1 MAILRDPMPQASP
14 GTFRLSKSKY
24 LSGLQCQKRLYLE
37 IHAPTLASAPDEQT
51 QAILDMGT
59 EVGELARRRF
69 PGGLLVTADHR
80 HPTEA
85 LRQTAALL
93 ADPAVPAIFEGALE
107 YDRVLVRVD
116 ILERVASAS
125 GGPDAWRL
133 IEVKSSSRAKDI
145 HVSDLA
151 IQAHVLRGA
160 GLSLDGTW
168 LMHINTQY
176 VYPGGPLDL
185 TQLFSLHDLSVQVAA
200 LQPDV
205 APRLARMKTMLQAPL
220 PPAIEPGSH
229 CHQPYDCPFWDHCT
243 KEKPAR
249 WIYHLP
255 GSAQTV
261 ERLARQGVE
270 TIDAISQDVTL
281 TPVQRRVKDNV
292 EWVDARLN
300 DALSSIRFPVHHLDF
315 ETFMPAIPK
324 FPMTRPYQTIP
335 TQWSNHIEME
345 GGQVRH
351 VAYLCR
357 DPDDPREEFA
367 VTLLEALG
375 REGSICVYS
384 DYERTVLQRL
394 ADALPSLRADLTQ
407 VIARLWDLLTIIRAH
422 YYHPA
427 FAGSFSIKTVL
438 PALVPDLSYADLE
451 IREGGTAARAYQQMV
466 FEETDWVEKERLRDA
481 LLQYCERDTLAMVA
495 VRKALAARAM
505 EARHD

>member
-1 MAILRDPMPQASP
+1 MSHTPP
-14 GTFRLSKSKY
+14 GTARLSKSKY

-37 IHAPTLASAPDEQT
+37 IHAPTLATAPDEQT

-69 PGGLLVTADHR
+69 PCGVLVTADHR

-125 GGPDAWRL
+125 GGSDAWRL
-133 IEVKSSSRAKDI
+133 IEVKSSSRAKDV

-160 GLSLDGTW
+160 GLTLDGTW

-185 TQLFSLHDLSVQVAA
+185 TQLFSLQDLSTQVAA
-200 LQPDV
+200 LEPDV
-205 APRLARMKTMLQAPL
+205 APRLTRMKAMLQAPL
-220 PPAIEPGSH
+220 PPSIEPGRH

-255 GSAQTV
+255 GNAQTV
-261 ERLARQGVE
+261 ERLVRQGVE
-270 TIDAISQDVTL
+270 TIDAIPPDVKL
-281 TPVQRRVKDNV
+281 SSVQRRVKDNV
-292 EWVDARLN
+292 EWVDARLR
-300 DALSSIRFPVHHLDF
+300 DALSSVRFPVHHLDF

-335 TQWSNHIEME
+335 TQWSNHIETQD
-345 GGQVRH
+345 GQVRH
-351 VAYLCR
+351 QAYLCR
-357 DPDDPREEFA
+357 NPDDPREEFA
-367 VTLLEALG
+367 VTLLESLG

-394 ADALPSLRADLTQ
+394 ADALPSLRADLAQ
-407 VIARLWDLLTIIRAH
+407 AMARLWDLLTIVKAH

-427 FAGSFSIKTVL
+427 FGGSFSIKSVL
-438 PALVPDLSYADLE
+438 PALVPDLSYGDLE
-451 IREGGTAARAYQQMV
+451 IREGGTAARAYQQMA

-505 EARHD
+505 EPRND

>member
-1 MAILRDPMPQASP
+1 MAIPQEPMPHASA

-37 IHAPTLASAPDEQT
+37 IHAPTLATAPDEKT

-59 EVGELARRRF
+59 EVGELARQRF
-69 PGGLLVTADHR
+69 PGGVLVTATHR

-93 ADPAVPAIFEGALE
+93 ADPAVPAIYEGALE
-107 YDRVLVRVD
+107 CDRVLVRVD
-116 ILERVASAS
+116 ILERVAPAS
-125 GGPDAWRL
+125 GGPDKWRL
-133 IEVKSSSRAKDI
+133 IEVKSSSRTKDVHI
-145 HVSDLA
+145 SDLA
-151 IQAHVLRGA
+151 IQAHVARGA

-176 VYPGGPLDL
+176 VYAGGPLDL
-185 TQLFSLHDLSVQVAA
+185 TQLFFLQDLSAQVAA
-200 LQPDV
+200 MEPDI
-205 APRLARMKTMLQAPL
+205 APRLARMKAMLQAPL

-243 KEKPAR
+243 KEKPVR

-255 GSAQTV
+255 GSAQTI
-261 ERLARQGVE
+261 ERLSRQGVE
-270 TIDAISQDVTL
+270 TIDAIPHDVKL
-281 TPVQRRVKDNV
+281 TSVQRRVKDNV
-292 EWVDARLN
+292 EWVGAGLYA
-300 DALSSIRFPVHHLDF
+300 ALSSIRFPVHHLDF

-335 TQWSNHIEME
+335 TQWSNHIETEE
-345 GGQVRH
+345 GEVRH
-351 VAYLCR
+351 EAYLCR
-357 DPDDPREEFA
+357 APDDPREEFS
-367 VTLLEALG
+367 VTLLESLG

-384 DYERTVLQRL
+384 DYERAVLQRL
-394 ADALPSLRADLTQ
+394 AEALPSLRADLTQ
-407 VIARLWDLLTIIRAH
+407 AMARLWDLLTIVKDY

-427 FAGSFSIKTVL
+427 FAGSFSIKSVL
-438 PALVPDLSYADLE
+438 PALVPDLSYEDLE

-481 LLQYCERDTLAMVA
+481 LLKYCERDTLAMLA
-495 VRKALAARAM
+495 VRKALAARAI
-505 EARHD
+505 EPRNA

>member
-1 MAILRDPMPQASP
+1 MSHTPP
-14 GTFRLSKSKY
+14 GTARLSKSKY

-37 IHAPTLASAPDEQT
+37 IHAPTLATAPDEQT

-69 PGGLLVTADHR
+69 PGGVLVTADHR

-125 GGPDAWRL
+125 GGQDAWRL

-200 LQPDV
+200 LHPDV
-205 APRLARMKTMLQAPL
+205 APRLDRMKAMLQAPL
-220 PPAIEPGSH
+220 PPSIEPGSH

-255 GSAQTV
+255 GNAQTV
-261 ERLARQGVE
+261 ERLVRQGVE
-270 TIDAISQDVTL
+270 TIDAIPQDVKL

-292 EWVDARLN
+292 EWVDARLR
-300 DALSSIRFPVHHLDF
+300 DALSSVRFPVHHLDF

-335 TQWSNHIEME
+335 TQWSNHIETEE
-345 GGQVRH
+345 GRVQH
-351 VAYLCR
+351 EAYLCR
-357 DPDDPREEFA
+357 NSDDPREEFA
-367 VTLLEALG
+367 VTLLESLG

-394 ADALPSLRADLTQ
+394 ADALPSLKTDLTQ
-407 VIARLWDLLTIIRAH
+407 AMARLWDLLTIVKDH

-427 FAGSFSIKTVL
+427 FGGSFSIKSVL
-438 PALVPDLSYADLE
+438 PALVPDLSYEDLE
-451 IREGGTAARAYQQMV
+451 IKEGGTAARAYQQMV
-466 FEETDWVEKERLRDA
+466 FDETDWVEKERLRDA

-495 VRKALAARAM
+495 VRKALAVRATNQ
-505 EARHD
+505 RNG

>member
-1 MAILRDPMPQASP
+1 MPQASP
-14 GTFRLSKSKY
+14 GIFRLSKSKY

-69 PGGLLVTADHR
+69 PGGVLVTADHR

-93 ADPAVPAIFEGALE
+93 ADPAVSAIFEGALE

-133 IEVKSSSRAKDI
+133 IEVKSSSRTKDVHI
-145 HVSDLA
+145 SDLA
-151 IQAHVLRGA
+151 IQAHVLRRA

-176 VYPGGPLDL
+176 VYPGGPLDV
-185 TQLFSLHDLSVQVAA
+185 TQLFSLQDLSAQVAA
-200 LQPDV
+200 LEPDV

-255 GSAQTV
+255 GNAQTV

-270 TIDAISQDVTL
+270 TIDAIPPDVKL
-281 TPVQRRVKDNV
+281 TSLQRRVKDDV
-292 EWVDARLN
+292 EWVDARLT
-300 DALSSIRFPVHHLDF
+300 DALSSVRFPVHHLDF

-351 VAYLCR
+351 EAYLCR

-367 VTLLEALG
+367 VTLLESLG

-407 VIARLWDLLTIIRAH
+407 AMARLWDLLTIVKAH

-427 FAGSFSIKTVL
+427 FAGSFSIKSVL

>member
-1 MAILRDPMPQASP
+1 MAILPDPMPQASP
-14 GTFRLSKSKY
+14 GIFRLSKSKY

-69 PGGLLVTADHR
+69 PGGVLVTADHR

-93 ADPAVPAIFEGALE
+93 ADPAVSAIFEGALE

-133 IEVKSSSRAKDI
+133 IEVKSSSRTKDVHI
-145 HVSDLA
+145 SDLA
-151 IQAHVLRGA
+151 IQAHVLRRA

-176 VYPGGPLDL
+176 VYPGGPLDV
-185 TQLFSLHDLSVQVAA
+185 TQLFSLQDLSAQVAA
-200 LQPDV
+200 LEPDV

-255 GSAQTV
+255 GNAQTV

-270 TIDAISQDVTL
+270 TIDAIPPDVKL
-281 TPVQRRVKDNV
+281 TSLQRRVKDDV
-292 EWVDARLN
+292 EWVDARLT
-300 DALSSIRFPVHHLDF
+300 DALSSVRFPVHHLDF

-351 VAYLCR
+351 EAYLCR

-367 VTLLEALG
+367 VTLLESLG

-407 VIARLWDLLTIIRAH
+407 AMARLWDLLTIVKAH

-427 FAGSFSIKTVL
+427 FAGSFSIKSVL